1 MALQFTVFFAFIVL
15 GLIPGIF
22 YLVTL
27 QRTAEII
34 SPESRR
40 LQPKSVWLLLI
51 PLFNFVWHFIVVSR
65 LSASIKNECL
75 RLQVTTTE
83 SRPTYIVGMAS
94 MIAYLAGVPLRMVI
108 PITGAL
114 GSLAAYACW
123 IIYWVDVNK
132 YRKLILSNKDNFLL
146 DIEKEAASLQ

>member
-1 MALQFTVFFAFIVL
+1 MALQLTVFFAFIVL
-15 GLIPGIF
+15 GVIPGIF

-27 QRTAEII
+27 QKTAAII

-51 PLFNFVWHFIVVSR
+51 PFFNIVWHFIVVSR

-83 SRPTYIVGMAS
+83 SRPTYVVGMAS
-94 MIAYLAGVPLRMVI
+94 MLSYLVGVPMRMVI
-108 PITGAL
+108 PITGVL
-114 GSLAAYACW
+114 GSLAGYACW
-123 IIYWVDVNK
+123 IMYWIDVNK
-132 YRKLILSNKDNFLL
+132 YRKLILANKDNFLL
-146 DIEKEAASLQ
+146 DIERETATFQ